1 MSKNTVKAVGSHGN
15 ENNSEATNAA
25 HKGCKHDANLRKRG
39 FLRFQV
45 GLILAMGLVYLG
57 LEASFLIK
65 DKYIVEVSS
74 SEELPVEYY
83 PDLAFIEVEKPVEK
97 KLEVYKPVI
106 NPYDFDIIKNDD
118 VIERGKEFISE
129 PSPDVGELDMTSIR
143 YIDTSKE
150 DVPVVIF
157 DALEE
162 APIFPGCE
170 KVAKAERK
178 ACFQKQMHKHIQRNF
193 RYPEYER
200 TLGTEGKVFTM
211 FKIDE
216 HGNIIDIQMR
226 GTSKGM
232 EKEVARIISKLPKM
246 VPGKQGGRSV
256 RVPYSLPVVFKI
268 PD

>member
-1 MSKNTVKAVGSHGN
+1 MNKNTVKAVGSHGN
-15 ENNSEATNAA
+15 ENNGEATNAA

-45 GLILAMGLVYLG
+45 GLILAMGLVFLG

-65 DKYIVEVSS
+65 NKYIVEVSP
-74 SEELPVEYY
+74 SEELPLEYY

-97 KLEVYKPVI
+97 KELHKPVL
-106 NPYDFDIIKNDD
+106 NPTDFNIIDD
-118 VIERGKEFISE
+118 HGIIETGKEFISE
-129 PSPDVGELDMTSIR
+129 PKGDYNIDLKSID
-143 YIDTSKE
+143 YINPIKE
-150 DVPVVIF
+150 EKLIIPIDFV
-157 DALEE
+157 EE
-162 APIFPGCE
+162 VPIFPGCE

-216 HGNIIDIQMR
+216 HGNIIDLQLR

-232 EKEVARIISKLPKM
+232 EKEVARIINKLPKM

-256 RVPYSLPVVFKI
+256 QVPYSLPVVFKI

>member
-1 MSKNTVKAVGSHGN
+1 MNKNTVKAVGSHGN

-45 GLILAMGLVYLG
+45 GLILAMGLVFLG

-83 PDLAFIEVEKPVEK
+83 PDLAFIEVEKPVEE
-97 KLEVYKPVI
+97 KLEVYKPVVDPISFDIKDDDFDKGVEFKSEPKGDYNIDLKSIDYI
-106 NPYDFDIIKNDD
+106 NPIKEEKLIIPIDF
-118 VIERGKEFISE
+118 V
-129 PSPDVGELDMTSIR
+129 
-143 YIDTSKE
+143 
-150 DVPVVIF
+150 
-157 DALEE
+157 EE
-162 APIFPGCE
+162 VPIFPGCE
-170 KVAKAERK
+170 KVAKTERK

-216 HGNIIDIQMR
+216 HGNIIDLQMR

-232 EKEVARIISKLPKM
+232 EKEVARIINKLPKM

-256 RVPYSLPVVFKI
+256 QVPYSLPVVFKI

>member
-1 MSKNTVKAVGSHGN
+1 MNKNTVKAVGSHGN

-57 LEASFLIK
+57 LEASILIK
-65 DKYIVEVSS
+65 DKYIVEVSP
-74 SEELPVEYY
+74 SEELPFEYY
-83 PDLAFIEVEKPVEK
+83 PDLAFIEVEKPVEE

-106 NPYDFDIIKNDD
+106 DPYNFDIIKNDD
-118 VIERGKEFISE
+118 ILERGIEFISE
-129 PSPDVGELDMTSIR
+129 PAPDVGELDMTSIN
-143 YIDTSKE
+143 YINPIKE
-150 DVPVVIF
+150 EKPIIPIDFV
-157 DALEE
+157 EE
-162 APIFPGCE
+162 VPIFPGCE

-216 HGNIIDIQMR
+216 HGNIIDVQLR

-232 EKEVARIISKLPKM
+232 EKEVARIINKLPKM

-256 RVPYSLPVVFKI
+256 QVPYSLPVVFKI